1 MAVEVRVCAPDEV
14 RGAFNGI
21 WHYFGNS
28 ATDED
33 VERLAPIIPAGTV
46 HAAFEDGQIIGG
58 AGAYLFE
65 TTVPGPRQVTTAG
78 VMGVGVLPT
87 HRRRGALTELMRA
100 QLADAHERGEPLATL
115 YASEGGIYGRF
126 GYGLASLA
134 ANMDLPKEHARLR
147 PGSRRGPPAW

>member
-1 MAVEVRVCAPDEV
+1 MAVEVRVCAPDEM

-21 WHYFGNS
+21 WHYYGNS

-33 VERLAPIIPAGTV
+33 IDRFRPIIPAERV

-58 AGAYLFE
+58 AGAYLFK

-87 HRRRGALTELMRA
+87 HRRRGALR
-100 QLADAHERGEPLATL
+100 
-115 YASEGGIYGRF
+115 S
-126 GYGLASLA
+126 
-134 ANMDLPKEHARLR
+134 
-147 PGSRRGPPAW
+147 